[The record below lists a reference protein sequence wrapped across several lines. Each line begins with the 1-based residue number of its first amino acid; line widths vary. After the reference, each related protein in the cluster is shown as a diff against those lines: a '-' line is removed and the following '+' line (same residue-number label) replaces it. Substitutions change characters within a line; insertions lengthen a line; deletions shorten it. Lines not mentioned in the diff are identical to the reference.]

1 MRIPTELA
9 ANGRAG
15 REFGVASVNGG
26 ATEAPVDDATAAASW
41 GLTNPAFGRS
51 APFTI
56 GIEEELLLV
65 RDGDRALDPHAG
77 QFVREL
83 GESAALAHTDLYA
96 ALLEFASP
104 VRSNPAEAVEDLRG
118 LRARAIA
125 RGANLLG
132 AGIHPAQPF
141 GHVEHVDE
149 ERYQRIADDMR
160 GLVARA
166 PTCALHVHVGM
177 PDAQTAIRVTNA
189 LRDHLPLLQALS
201 ANSPFWHGVDSGL
214 ASARSALF
222 RSAPRSEIPRAFADW
237 DDYVATVGSVL
248 IAGGL
253 SDYTFLWWDVRP
265 HPRLGTVEVRS
276 MDAQSTPRATL
287 ALAAL
292 VQSLAAYEAQQPPRP
307 WTPREPLMESMFR
320 AARDGVAATLL
331 RDGALRPVAQI
342 AEEVL
347 QLVRPHARE
356 LHAEAA
362 LDEVHWLRATGGGA
376 ARQRRGFACWGMD
389 GLLEFLVRETGELR
403 RHAEPPVD

>member
-1 MRIPTELA
+1 
-9 ANGRAG
+9 
-15 REFGVASVNGG
+15 
-26 ATEAPVDDATAAASW
+26 
-41 GLTNPAFGRS
+41 
-51 APFTI
+51 
-56 GIEEELLLV
+56 V
-65 RDGDRALDPHAG
+65 RDGDRALDPRAG

-104 VRSNPAEAVEDLRG
+104 VRRNPAEAVEDLRG

-125 RGANLLG
+125 QGANLLG

-141 GHVEHVDE
+141 GQVEHVDE

-177 PDAQTAIRVTNA
+177 PDAETAIRVTNA

-214 ASARSALF
+214 ASARTALF

-237 DDYVATVGSVL
+237 DDYLEVVEAVL
-248 IAGGL
+248 TAGGL
-253 SDYTFLWWDVRP
+253 PDYTFLWWDVRP

-276 MDAQSTPRATL
+276 MDAQASPRATL

-307 WTPREPLMESMFR
+307 STPREALMESMFR

-331 RDGALRPVAQI
+331 RDGTLRPVAQI
-342 AEEVL
+342 AAEIV
-347 QLVRPHARE
+347 QAVRPYARE

-362 LDEVHWLRATGGGA
+362 LDEVQWLRATGGGA
-376 ARQRRGFACWGMD
+376 ARQRRAFARWGMD

-403 RHAEPPVD
+403 RRAEPAVV